1 MFEQHSDSEG
11 SVYGSQL
18 QGNHLNPW
26 AMVSLEIHMFSL
38 YLHDFSSYLPP
49 LRKWGIGKSR
59 GEWLWVMTWHPNQGE
74 EEDEGF
80 ICHIYV

>member
-11 SVYGSQL
+11 SVDGSQL

-38 YLHDFSSYLPP
+38 YLHDFSSYSENEGLA
-49 LRKWGIGKSR
+49 KVGVND
-59 GEWLWVMTWHPNQGE
+59 WVMT
-74 EEDEGF
+74 
-80 ICHIYV
+80 